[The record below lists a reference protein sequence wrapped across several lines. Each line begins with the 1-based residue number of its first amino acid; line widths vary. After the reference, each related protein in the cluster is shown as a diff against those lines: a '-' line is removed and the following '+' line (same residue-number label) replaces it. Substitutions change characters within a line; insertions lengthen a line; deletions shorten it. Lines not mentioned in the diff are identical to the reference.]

1 MYCVLLIAAAVSE
14 AAKSVAKKTEKKG
27 KKAAAQA
34 EPEVSCFI
42 CVIFISIHY
51 TDTSVLLLLLLL
63 LFISIVRKYLG
74 HYEISL
80 AGWEFQIFFLPVL

>member
-1 MYCVLLIAAAVSE
+1 VLLIAAAVSE

-63 LFISIVRKYLG
+63 FISIVRKYLG